1 MLAEASG
8 LRYLGVGDW
17 VKEQGLHCGWDE
29 EHQSFTLDEDKVL
42 DAMEE
47 QMSEGANIV
56 DFHSS
61 DFFPERWFDLV
72 VVLTTD
78 NTVLYGRLESRGYHQ
93 AKIQENVQ
101 CEIMHVSIEEAR
113 AAYKPDIV
121 KFLSS
126 NTLEDMSAN
135 IQTIQ
140 SLLADYD
147 AETN

>member
-1 MLAEASG
+1 MGTDAATCPRTKLL
-8 LRYLGVGDW
+8 LRICSTG
-17 VKEQGLHCGWDE
+17 
-29 EHQSFTLDEDKVL
+29 SFQVL
-42 DAMEE
+42 SIKLRS
-47 QMSEGANIV
+47 QWWLC
-56 DFHSS
+56 FC
-61 DFFPERWFDLV
+61 RWFDLV